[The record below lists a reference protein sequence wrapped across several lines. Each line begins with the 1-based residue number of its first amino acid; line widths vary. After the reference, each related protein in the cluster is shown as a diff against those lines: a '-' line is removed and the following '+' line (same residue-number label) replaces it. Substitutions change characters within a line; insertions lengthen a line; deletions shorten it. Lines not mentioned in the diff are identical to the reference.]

1 VAGPGKVHVQPVFDA
16 EVTAVT
22 EELCGLSSRLRRGRH
37 LLMTIRIN
45 RSSRCGSRD
54 LRGVRL
60 VVSDDHSRL
69 RKPSPKYRWNVRGSA
84 AYVHPCAMRSII
96 CPRIGGTS
104 ARPPEFP

>member
-69 RKPSPKYRWNVRGSA
+69 KAIAKVSLERSGQRCLRASLRNALDYLPADRRHVGTA
-84 AYVHPCAMRSII
+84 A
-96 CPRIGGTS
+96 
-104 ARPPEFP
+104 